1 LAVVD
6 RLFPSNPSPPFIVGR
21 THDEERVELR
31 QGGPDLTVVVGFA
44 PAGKPL
50 SGGLEEPG
58 PGLIEKRVHGQRS
71 EKQKSLNQKLKSWN
85 AEMLKLERA
94 KADMLKH

>member
-1 LAVVD
+1 
-6 RLFPSNPSPPFIVGR
+6 
-21 THDEERVELR
+21 
-31 QGGPDLTVVVGFA
+31 
-44 PAGKPL
+44 
-50 SGGLEEPG
+50 
-58 PGLIEKRVHGQRS
+58 VHGQRS